1 MEKDQPWVKF
11 LEAKFFYNSNPFD
24 PTRNYE
30 LSWIWTSIQKGMN
43 IIKGNYIWQVKN
55 GVNTNI
61 WEDNQIPNTN
71 RLNKPRDRDDNLP
84 QKVQELINNEGH
96 RDTEKLDDL
105 FSPDIKEKILAI
117 TPNKEDR
124 DKIRWDHHQSGDFSE
139 KNIYNF
145 LINGTSENENNIEF
159 PWKKLWKL
167 QTLPRIRLF
176 IQKLIQKALPTS
188 SRLATHNSEVSPECQ
203 MCNNQAMET
212 ENHLFRT
219 CPFTRAVWFGCSL
232 EAVNSRVNTNV
243 ISKWVEFW
251 IDDKNFSQFSEQ
263 IAIILWF
270 IWKND
275 ARLFSG
281 KPFRIPPT

>member
-1 MEKDQPWVKF
+1 M
-11 LEAKFFYNSNPFD
+11 
-24 PTRNYE
+24 
-30 LSWIWTSIQKGMN
+30 
-43 IIKGNYIWQVKN
+43 
-55 GVNTNI
+55 
-61 WEDNQIPNTN
+61 
-71 RLNKPRDRDDNLP
+71 P

-176 IQKLIQKALPTS
+176 I
-188 SRLATHNSEVSPECQ
+188 
-203 MCNNQAMET
+203 
-212 ENHLFRT
+212 
-219 CPFTRAVWFGCSL
+219 
-232 EAVNSRVNTNV
+232 
-243 ISKWVEFW
+243 
-251 IDDKNFSQFSEQ
+251 
-263 IAIILWF
+263 
-270 IWKND
+270 
-275 ARLFSG
+275 
-281 KPFRIPPT
+281 